1 MYDWPGLL
9 NPRFIAALVVA
20 AALGCSGTLKRW
32 ARGTIESGTEMAL
45 AAAAGVVAATG
56 LAEEMWSIVA
66 HGPLVGAIG
75 WMPQAWFAAAMVA
88 MACAVLYALI
98 RLYGRAQAWHWTGS
112 AVGGAAIV
120 LMVCVS
126 VLSFRAE

>member
-75 WMPQAWFAAAMVA
+75 WMPQAWFSPTEIDSQLAFETKLGAEK
-88 MACAVLYALI
+88 L
-98 RLYGRAQAWHWTGS
+98 AWASSLTW
-112 AVGGAAIV
+112 
-120 LMVCVS
+120 
-126 VLSFRAE
+126 